1 MTNEKQI
8 LSRGFDHLASIANA
22 LKNIQ
27 ENVTDEKEAMQK
39 ALPLSMV
46 FRALN
51 DVLHPLYDSA
61 QELFPEQDMT
71 AFIDGLKEQHK
82 EAMEKK
88 IFPPCQCASCRKT
101 DGVTEMLMEKYDTVL
116 QNLSDK

>member
-1 MTNEKQI
+1 
-8 LSRGFDHLASIANA
+8 
-22 LKNIQ
+22 
-27 ENVTDEKEAMQK
+27 
-39 ALPLSMV
+39 MV

-71 AFIDGLKEQHK
+71 AFINGLKEQHK
-82 EAMEKK
+82 EAIEKK

>member
-1 MTNEKQI
+1 MIEKQI

-71 AFIDGLKEQHK
+71 AFITGLKEQHK
-82 EAMEKK
+82 EAIEKK

-116 QNLSDK
+116 KNLSDK

>member
-1 MTNEKQI
+1 MTNDKLI
-8 LSRGFDHLASIANA
+8 LARGFDHLASIANA

-27 ENVTDEKEAMQK
+27 ENITDEKEAMQK

-71 AFIDGLKEQHK
+71 PFITGLKEQHK
-82 EAMEKK
+82 EAIEKK
-88 IFPPCQCASCRKT
+88 IFPPCNCSSCKVIDESATRNT
-101 DGVTEMLMEKYDTVL
+101 D
-116 QNLSDK
+116 QAQ

>member
-1 MTNEKQI
+1 MTKEV

-22 LKNIQ
+22 LKKIQ
-27 ENVTDEKEAMQK
+27 EENKDDAESMQK

-61 QELFPEQDMT
+61 QDIFPEQDLT
-71 AFIDGLKEQHK
+71 AFIQGLKEAHQ
-82 EAMEKK
+82 EAIEKK
-88 IFPPCQCASCRKT
+88 IFPPCNCSSCKVIDAQEENPIT
-101 DGVTEMLMEKYDTVL
+101 G
-116 QNLSDK
+116 